1 MEPFGS
7 IVFTPEETMQMM
19 KYVYDTYPKT
29 WSKYGFLD
37 GYNLQ
42 KDKLWVS
49 KEYIGIDK
57 GISMVMIENY
67 LHRNNLEIYN
77 EK

>member
-1 MEPFGS
+1 
-7 IVFTPEETMQMM
+7 MQMM

-37 GYNLQ
+37 GYNLE

-49 KEYIGIDK
+49 KEYIGIEQFGNMQWK
-57 GISMVMIENY
+57 MNI
-67 LHRNNLEIYN
+67 
-77 EK
+77 

>member
-1 MEPFGS
+1 
-7 IVFTPEETMQMM
+7 MQMV

-37 GYNLQ
+37 GYNLE

-67 LHRNNLEIYN
+67 LHRNNLEICN
-77 EK
+77 GK